1 MGCQFYRVIIIFP
14 PPWLKQ
20 GWLIHKKFF
29 FWGGGTLKDDTLII
43 FRSNHILLIQVQIN
57 SSLLMYYIQ
66 DLRKVWKSRGGDG
79 TNLGWEGHN
88 LPLWLRWP
96 NQNIDPE
103 PFMLHIDGPW
113 IRMKMSNCKLKC
125 VYLFSIQ
132 GRGSKQ
138 QFGGPI
144 LPAGL
149 TRVIWTPPVANKY
162 VNFKFK
168 LKSR

>member
-20 GWLIHKKFF
+20 GWLIHKFF
-29 FWGGGTLKDDTLII
+29 FGGGTLKDDTLII

-103 PFMLHIDGPW
+103 PFMLLMGREYEWTCPTVN
-113 IRMKMSNCKLKC
+113 SN
-125 VYLFSIQ
+125 VYICFQSRGGGASSNLEGLSSLLVWLGLFELPQ
-132 GRGSKQ
+132 L
-138 QFGGPI
+138 PI
-144 LPAGL
+144 
-149 TRVIWTPPVANKY
+149 
-162 VNFKFK
+162 
-168 LKSR
+168 SM